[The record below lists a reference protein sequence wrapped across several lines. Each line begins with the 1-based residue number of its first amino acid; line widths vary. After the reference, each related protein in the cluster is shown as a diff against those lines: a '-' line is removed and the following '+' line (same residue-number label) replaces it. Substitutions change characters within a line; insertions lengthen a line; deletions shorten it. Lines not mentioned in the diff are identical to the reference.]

1 MSRKRKNYVDDFA
14 SMGKN
19 DTFGM
24 IYEGM
29 VLSKAYKKL
38 PIGAKHFYTL
48 CRVQAQS
55 KRGKSCL
62 WKHGQEYGI
71 TYNKNDFVFPSSHL
85 ALYGIDRAN
94 AKRYFDDLEKAGFI
108 VKKENNK
115 VRWRTNVYSFSDK
128 WAKSV

>member
-1 MSRKRKNYVDDFA
+1 MSRRRKKYVDDVA
-14 SMGKN
+14 SMGKD

-29 VLSKAYKKL
+29 CLSKAYKAL

-85 ALYGIDRAN
+85 ALYEIDRAN
-94 AKRYFDDLEKAGFI
+94 AKRYFDILEKAGFI
-108 VKKENNK
+108 ERKEKNK
-115 VRWRTNVYSFSDK
+115 VRKKVNVYSFSDK